1 MKTERIYDFTVIFQ
15 NAIEGGYVV
24 SVPAL
29 PGCFT
34 QGETLDEAKT
44 MAEEAIALYL
54 ESLIDAGESIP
65 EDRGE
70 FVGRVQV
77 RTSPT

>member
-15 NAIEGGYVV
+15 PAIEGGYIV

-34 QGETLDEAKT
+34 QGETLDEAKS
-44 MAEEAIALYL
+44 MAEEAIVLYV
-54 ESLIDAGESIP
+54 ESLIDAGEAVP

-77 RTSPT
+77 KAYPT